1 MNQETN
7 TYGLNEFD
15 DCEDD
20 EIEIARKA
28 GFGFLEERYE
38 DDLDNQ
44 SIIDKR
50 GAGVTWLLY
59 WQIKYYP
66 CCSSA

>member
-7 TYGLNEFD
+7 NCGLNEFD

-28 GFGFLEERYE
+28 GFGFLEERSE
-38 DDLDNQ
+38 DFENE
-44 SIIDKR
+44 STVDKK
-50 GAGVTWLLY
+50 G
-59 WQIKYYP
+59 K
-66 CCSSA
+66 